1 MNSEPTGESLGMLA
15 RCKACDANAEWT
27 VPDRYT
33 LSAEDASGH
42 RVYPAVCSRCGHVQ
56 LFDAPVGEDR

>member
-1 MNSEPTGESLGMLA
+1 MNSEPTGESLGILS
-15 RCKACDANAEWT
+15 RCKAWT